1 MHDSIAFLIKMK
13 NIATFRCKDLGLS
26 CSYEIEAEGE
36 MEIMKRIEG
45 HVNTVHQMDVSREET
60 RQAILDVL
68 SYR

>member
-1 MHDSIAFLIKMK
+1 MHDSIALLIEMK
-13 NIATFRCKDLGLS
+13 KIATFRCKDLGLA
-26 CSYEIEAEGE
+26 CNYEIEAEGE

-45 HVNTVHQMDVSREET
+45 HVKTIHQMDVSREDT